1 MSVLVDAVV
10 VISLNLL
17 FNYFPSAMKISE
29 QLEMLFHRMMM
40 MMMMIMMIIIH
51 YDLNFFSLK
60 YLRTN
65 FYVFLV
71 G

>member
-40 MMMMIMMIIIH
+40 MIMMIIIH